1 MSRDLPGRAARR
13 DGRLPEAAAELRVEI
28 AVNPDDTIAND
39 NLARVLRAFGR
50 AGEAAAR
57 EAIAARPRGG
67 GP

>member
-1 MSRDLPGRAARR
+1 LSRDLPGRAARR

-57 EAIAARPRGG
+57 EAIAARQRGG